1 MHLINPGKWLRE
13 MFPEQTK
20 SIGSIL
26 IWTIVYFLDLALVFY
41 LATKVGVSFL
51 TLDQR
56 SRSIMIGVLVA
67 TAFVL
72 WWIETAAFNRIVSA
86 TAKN

>member
-20 SIGSIL
+20 SIWSIL

>member
-41 LATKVGVSFL
+41 LATKVGVSLL

>member
-41 LATKVGVSFL
+41 LATKVGVPFL

-67 TAFVL
+67 AAFVL